1 MSQTR
6 QSVTQQ
12 PATNV
17 NASEQAISLQQL
29 QSVFKNYL
37 MNNDTAIAPH
47 IVSSESL
54 GNDLRLAIYANA
66 YVARLIEVLENDF
79 TALQAVLEEDEFYD
93 LAQAYIQQHPSTT
106 PSLRWF
112 GRYMAEFLSQHEQ
125 YQQRQDLI
133 ELAVFEWSFVDAFD
147 AADVPVITLQDM
159 AQVPP
164 ESWPVLCF
172 TFHPSVQT
180 FDYQWNIIPVW
191 QAIQQQEDIPAP
203 QQLPQPQTCIIWR
216 DNLKTRYRTL
226 EDDEA
231 AVLSCA
237 REGSSFAQICESLI
251 DYVEDESQIALRA
264 ASLLKGWI
272 EVGMVRDLNY

>member
-1 MSQTR
+1 MSDTL
-6 QSVTQQ
+6 Q
-12 PATNV
+12 PSPNV
-17 NASEQAISLQQL
+17 SDKALGKSAIPLQDL
-29 QSVFKNYL
+29 QVVFKNYL
-37 MNNDTAIAPH
+37 LHQQPDIGAH

-54 GNDLRLAIYANA
+54 ANDVRLAIYANA
-66 YVARLIEVLENDF
+66 YVARLIEVLEKDF
-79 TALQAVLEEDEFYD
+79 TALYAVLGEEVFSE
-93 LAQAYIQQHPSTT
+93 LAQEYIRQHPSTT

-112 GRYMAEFLSQHEQ
+112 GRYMVEFLNEHEQ

-133 ELAVFEWSFVDAFD
+133 ELAVLEWSFVDAFD

-203 QQLPQPQTCIIWR
+203 QQLPQPQACLIWR
-216 DNLKTRYRTL
+216 EDLKTRYRTL

-231 AVLSCA
+231 AALSCA
-237 REGSSFAQICESLI
+237 REGGSFAQICEALI

-272 EVGMVRDLNY
+272 EGGMVRDLNY